1 MHAGEGIG
9 ADRPVPPVRE
19 REGRQAHDWSG
30 PSGLKGLE
38 GRGSWGSFAFF
49 LYSEILFPFLFVFS
63 FLNSNSTKPQIQI

>member
-1 MHAGEGIG
+1 VHAGEGIG

-38 GRGSWGSFAFF
+38 GRGSWGSFAFSFILKFYF
-49 LYSEILFPFLFVFS
+49 LSFLFSPF
-63 FLNSNSTKPQIQI
+63 